1 MYSPRVPYSRAHFGF
16 KSIYHIF
23 LFLFSLLHSAFV
35 FFIFSCYFF
44 FSPSLFFLC
53 VFFFVLFNN
62 KCTVVQRFVAISS
75 IICCTRSW
83 LHFIW
88 SVCSIQLNTKHLFN
102 SDENSNINGN
112 HDRSVITT
120 TAIHI
125 YHTIYIYTQTPY
137 QNYNAHSQTH
147 KVILQQLKQKYKTW
161 TSEKLLSRLY
171 QMRARDEKM
180 KNKNKMRNALPS
192 SFTKYIYKF

>member
-1 MYSPRVPYSRAHFGF
+1 M
-16 KSIYHIF
+16 
-23 LFLFSLLHSAFV
+23 L
-35 FFIFSCYFF
+35 FF
-44 FSPSLFFLC
+44 FLSLSFFLC
-53 VFFFVLFNN
+53 VYFFVLFNN

-75 IICCTRSW
+75 IIFCTRSW

-125 YHTIYIYTQTPY
+125 YHTVYIYIHKHHTKTTMHTRRHTKSY
-137 QNYNAHSQTH
+137 YNN
-147 KVILQQLKQKYKTW
+147 
-161 TSEKLLSRLY
+161 LSKNIKHEQAKNCY
-171 QMRARDEKM
+171 RDYIKCERETRRWKM
-180 KNKNKMRNALPS
+180 KTKWETLCHHHLPN
-192 SFTKYIYKF
+192 IYKFKPMLLPSQCSLPAICPR

>member
-1 MYSPRVPYSRAHFGF
+1 MVYYSIFRWCSGSTSQWFVLFSAGNNKKKRRKAIEWKIRMLEKMYSPRVPYSRAHFGF

-23 LFLFSLLHSAFV
+23 LFLFSLLHSAFL

-44 FSPSLFFLC
+44 FLSLSFFLC
-53 VFFFVLFNN
+53 VYFFVLFNN

-125 YHTIYIYTQTPY
+125 YHTIYIHTNTVPKLQCTLADTQSHIT
-137 QNYNAHSQTH
+137 T
-147 KVILQQLKQKYKTW
+147 T
-161 TSEKLLSRLY
+161 
-171 QMRARDEKM
+171 
-180 KNKNKMRNALPS
+180 
-192 SFTKYIYKF
+192 